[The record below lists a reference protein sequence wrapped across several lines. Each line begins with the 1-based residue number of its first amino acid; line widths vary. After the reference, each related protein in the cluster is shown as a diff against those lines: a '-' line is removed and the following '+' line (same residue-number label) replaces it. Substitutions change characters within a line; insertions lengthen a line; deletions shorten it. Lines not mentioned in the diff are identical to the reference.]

1 VSGIFPA
8 ATSKEHELPRE
19 ALRRELL
26 EELGIDVGVVRDR
39 PMLQFVAAATRLDLS
54 VWAVR
59 AWQGEVRNRQQQ
71 VSVEVRLA

>member
-1 VSGIFPA
+1 
-8 ATSKEHELPRE
+8 
-19 ALRRELL
+19 
-26 EELGIDVGVVRDR
+26 
-39 PMLQFVAAATRLDLS
+39 